1 MKFLL
6 LIIFIINGGSVQVA
20 SKEFKT
26 PEECNAAAATINEEV
41 TKAALPKDVA
51 GVVLFCTDKLRAVHG
66 TEYEARVA

>member
-6 LIIFIINGGSVQVA
+6 LIVFIINGGHVQVA

-26 PEECNAAAATINEEV
+26 PEECNAAAAMINEEV
-41 TKAALPKDVA
+41 TKTPPEGVA

-66 TEYEARVA
+66 TEYEARTV